1 MRVPIHLYPGHLKI
15 IYNRVGVGGGGGG
28 GGGVRLRGGGCL
40 LCQGLLVVCG
50 GVWSL
55 VLFLQGKSGVVEAA
69 CSFSL
74 VLPMSLIMLVTFFML
89 YL

>member
-1 MRVPIHLYPGHLKI
+1 MRVPIHLYPAHLKI

-28 GGGVRLRGGGCL
+28 GVRLRGGL
-40 LCQGLLVVCG
+40 RKGLLVVCG
-50 GVWSL
+50 GGWSL
-55 VLFLQGKSGVVEAA
+55 VLFLLQGQSVEAA

-89 YL
+89 YLI